1 LVDDDSTD
9 PKVVDIHLKENED
22 RLKGFSSFAFFPGTK
37 DEHAIAIHSMEE
49 NCTGDLDLCKQRSFF
64 VVFNVLTDEVL
75 SDKIRMPDDQK
86 FEGIK
91 FVNIY
96 SKASS

>member
-1 LVDDDSTD
+1 
-9 PKVVDIHLKENED
+9 
-22 RLKGFSSFAFFPGTK
+22 
-37 DEHAIAIHSMEE
+37 M
-49 NCTGDLDLCKQRSFF
+49 
-64 VVFNVLTDEVL
+64 DEVL
-75 SDKIRMPDDQK
+75 SDEIRMPDDQK